1 MQLLEKVRKT
11 DFLGREFLAWL
22 WYRSETEQ
30 GHFQLGDKTV
40 EIWFDGKIVL
50 EGENERGLE
59 TVSCSGQS
67 QDMKEA
73 RFALAEN
80 KEIVQATVVISME
93 DNQWSFVLDA
103 LWMNFKTF
111 KTPKVVQDKKD
122 DPDGLFY
129 EKIYLIEAAISAMD
143 DIYVEFLKRRLSP
156 EWSDNELP
164 ALAKWIRDG
173 QA

>member
-11 DFLGREFLAWL
+11 EFLGREFLAWL

-30 GHFQLGDKTV
+30 GHFKMGDKTI
-40 EIWFDGKIVL
+40 EIWLDGKIVL

-59 TVSCSGQS
+59 TVTCSGQS
-67 QDMKEA
+67 QGMKEA

-80 KEIVQATVVISME
+80 KEIIQATLVLSME
-93 DNQWSFVLDA
+93 DNQWSFALDT

-111 KTPKVVQDKKD
+111 KTPKVLQDKRD

-129 EKIYLIEAAISAMD
+129 EKIFLIEAAVSAMD
-143 DIYVEFLKRRLSP
+143 DIYAEFLKRRLSP
-156 EWSDNELP
+156 DWPGKELP
-164 ALAKWIRDG
+164 ALVKWIRDG
-173 QA
+173 QS

>member
-1 MQLLEKVRKT
+1 
-11 DFLGREFLAWL
+11 
-22 WYRSETEQ
+22 
-30 GHFQLGDKTV
+30 
-40 EIWFDGKIVL
+40 
-50 EGENERGLE
+50 
-59 TVSCSGQS
+59 
-67 QDMKEA
+67 MKEA

-80 KEIVQATVVISME
+80 KEIVQATVVLSME

-156 EWSDNELP
+156 EWSDKELP